1 MKLNDIAYF
10 ARQITRMH
18 LLRSCRVPLSVYLV
32 LTYRCNNSCVY
43 CRAQN
48 IPQKGEWT
56 LDSLKTVLLDMQACG
71 VRRLHLTGGEP
82 MLREDI
88 GKIISYAKEL
98 GFFVGMSTNGFEIAS
113 RVKELKGI
121 DVVFLS
127 YDGPPQIHARLRGE
141 RNAQDVIAALYALK
155 AAGIRVWTST
165 TLTRWNTEFIDDIVN
180 FAKRENILANF
191 NRLEYF
197 SEAPGYLHPHIDEI
211 RELVLSPQERKDVFR
226 KLIKLKLSGSP
237 VGSSLGYLKNALDW
251 PDDHRVTDAKPSK
264 RYQCWAGRAFGH
276 LEVDGNLHA
285 CGWGALR
292 REAGV
297 NVLEKGFAQAWD
309 KLVPLAGCS
318 SCSHA
323 CGVENNLLF
332 SLDIP
337 TVFNAFIQLHR

>member
-10 ARQITRMH
+10 SRQITKMH
-18 LLRSCRVPLSVYLV
+18 LLRNYRVPLSVYLV

-43 CRAQN
+43 CRTQN
-48 IPQKGEWT
+48 IPQQGEWT
-56 LDSLKTVLLDMQACG
+56 PDSLKNVFLDMKACG

-88 GKIISYAKEL
+88 GEIISYAKEL
-98 GFFVGMSTNGFEIAS
+98 GLFVGMSTNGFEIAS

-127 YDGPPQIHARLRGE
+127 YDGPPQVHARLRGE
-141 RNAQDVIAALYALK
+141 RNSSDVIAALGALK
-155 AAGIRVWTST
+155 DQKIKVWTST
-165 TLTRWNTEFIDDIVN
+165 TLTSWNVGFIDDIID
-180 FAKRENILANF
+180 FARRKNILANF

-197 SEAPGYLHPHIDEI
+197 SSMPCYLHPHIDEI
-211 RELVLSPQERKDVFR
+211 RELVLSPQEHRDVFK
-226 KLIKLKLSGSP
+226 KLIKLKLSGAP
-237 VGSSLGYLKNALDW
+237 IGSSLGYLKNALDW
-251 PDDHRVTDAKPSK
+251 PYNDRVTDIKPSK

-276 LEVDGNLHA
+276 LEANGNLHA

-292 REAGV
+292 EEAGV
-297 NVLEKGFAQAWD
+297 NVLEKGFRQAWD
-309 KLVPLAGCS
+309 KLIPSVGCK

-332 SLDIP
+332 SLDTP
-337 TVFNAFIQLHR
+337 TIFNALIHLRR